1 MTDPSFAI
9 ELKGISKAF
18 GPVIVP
24 ELAVF
29 VDVDDESVA
38 FIVAHGESPS
48 ADEILSHCAERL
60 ASYKRPA
67 RIVFLDQI
75 PRTASGKAQ
84 KHILRQTHANS

>member
-1 MTDPSFAI
+1 M
-9 ELKGISKAF
+9 
-18 GPVIVP
+18 
-24 ELAVF
+24 
-29 VDVDDESVA
+29 A

-48 ADEILSHCAERL
+48 ADEILAHCAERL

-84 KHILRQTHANS
+84 KHILRQTPCQQLNTIEPATAPNEMPQGAKHD